1 MVSLGQF
8 MRQVTYLKPLKYLNI
23 TNKNKY
29 INTLIG
35 KINFVLQVEIDNKE
49 FRKYL
54 EHLKNNTIIM
64 C

>member
-1 MVSLGQF
+1 MS
-8 MRQVTYLKPLKYLNI
+8 QVTYLKPLKYLNI

>member
-1 MVSLGQF
+1 

>member
-8 MRQVTYLKPLKYLNI
+8 MSQVTYLKPLKYLNI